1 MIALPPSFS
10 GRVHTRTTAP
20 FVGVA
25 VKAVGATGTPAGTTE
40 PARLDAPTVTAFNA
54 LTRKLYEV
62 PFVKPV
68 AVYVVAVDALSETM
82 VVHVAPEFT
91 ERSMR
96 YPTMAEPPLVV
107 GAVHDNDAVVLP
119 GETISAIG
127 ADGAPAGTVA
137 LLDVVAPVPAWF
149 TAAMRYMYDVPF
161 VSPVTVKRVR
171 PELVLADTVD
181 QVAPAS
187 SDCSM
192 TYPVMDAPF
201 EAPATQVSNT

>member
-1 MIALPPSFS
+1 MIALPPSEV
-10 GRVHTRTTAP
+10 GRVHTSTTAL
-20 FVGVA
+20 FVGDANNDVA
-25 VKAVGATGTPAGTTE
+25 ATGTPAGTTE

-62 PFVKPV
+62 PFVNPV

-119 GETISAIG
+119 GDTMSTIG

-149 TAAMRYMYDVPF
+149 TEAMRYMYDVPF
-161 VSPVTVKRVR
+161 VRPVTVKRVR